1 MAAVEDINMEE
12 ENIII
17 RPVNPVTFEY
27 QTYSEEDNNLI
38 SSSILD
44 TAFTAS
50 TDYIEYY
57 AYDENKAQLFP
68 NNGIKATAL
77 TTFTVTLGDTCIY
90 PSQDL
95 QDIGL
100 DYGTFYSTYN
110 FYRKLLGSDIT
121 INYYIDE
128 ISSDRTEIR
137 LKSTAIDVDTMVT
150 SSNEF
155 IAQRESADYF
165 VDFLLNFGN
174 DVQCIANNIQVDNDD
189 TEPSLLIKLYEAL
202 PVQFGLKS
210 SCWVVQELST
220 PQAYNVEFP
229 IPTFEDNDFQF
240 IQGPNYSIQ
249 AIKTTGESGQL
260 FNYNTLVGTDLTS
273 SFNQI
278 KNIVDR
284 KEVDISVDYT
294 DYNDFVHFSSAKTRL
309 ENFFYKVGLIESSS
323 AAISASYGSITGAT
337 SGSTVV
343 SSSVATLS
351 TGIQNI
357 IKNFDGYEYFLY
369 FNSGSSVSYPKSNT
383 TPPYTLFPTGSSEV
397 QTWITSSALSAS
409 NYDEN
414 NPNFLFN
421 TIPEYLRSDPDNA
434 KYELFVDMVAQQ
446 YDNSW
451 LYTKDISNRF
461 NADNRLD
468 FGISKD
474 LVADAIKDFGVKL
487 YSNNF
492 NTNDLYT
499 AFLGI
504 TPSGSTFPFPF
515 MTGKTPGGLVNTP
528 SGFEYV
534 DTEISA
540 SNDIVP
546 LDDVNKRL
554 YKRIYHNIPYL
565 LKRKG
570 TIGGL
575 RALIT
580 SYGIPDTI
588 LRISEFGGK
597 DRDDTKD
604 WDYNQNEFNYALHLS
619 RAQNGS
625 NLTFIS
631 SSFVT
636 NNAWPST
643 ATAPQSVQFRFKTT
657 GLPSGSAQ
665 ITSSVYQNIFVADAG
680 AAAAVAVTLQYN
692 GLGTSPSQSYS
703 GSIAENLKEYG
714 TLTFFPEGSNDV
726 NKTASVTAPFFD
738 GGWWS
743 VQATVDYDGN
753 QTASLY
759 VANRIGDKIGF
770 SGSGFISPVD
780 STYYANATRAYF
792 PTSSL
797 SLNSIG
803 WLPFSGSLQEVRY
816 WDTPLSESL
825 FYDYVVNPYSTQA
838 NTINS
843 TPDNLIFRAPLGS
856 DLKTG
861 SRKSVHPKITGSWD
875 ISQSFSDGTSTYY
888 LNQEFSSGSQQS
900 WLENTEQT
908 FLNQVPG
915 GVKNRIT
922 DKVRIVTTRVP
933 SGSTLSPY
941 RSVQQN
947 FLSSGSTPNIN
958 YLEVAFSPQNQIND
972 DIIAQIGAF
981 NLGDYIGDPRQVS
994 ESINSYPALD
1004 ALRDAYFTK
1013 YIQNYDVNDFVR
1025 LIKFFDN
1032 SLFRMIEDFTPART
1046 SLSSGVVIKQN
1057 LLERN
1062 KYAEPNVTDT
1072 TQMFNPVPSIGQSA
1086 ISQKDV
1092 TLSGAVLAAPK
1103 DYVSGST
1110 DQPQYAYS
1118 GSAIY
1123 TYKGGTGGV
1132 FEAFNTN
1139 FNAPISNSGEPYSG
1153 LTAAQVSAS
1162 SFEFQYPGMIQQF
1175 TESTQI
1181 TLGTGFPVGSS
1192 KQQNFSPAVSG
1203 SGQGTQTIQRIDQR
1217 EFYNGEFQ
1225 PNSGALPVEMNEIC
1239 KTFFGQDAIID
1250 YFFLIQWFNE
1260 TSFSEDAFLSP
1271 QNLPSF
1277 GNVWFWADII
1287 QPDPQLKANTFLT
1300 VPNAIPSGAFV
1311 GGVNIQPGQYTTS
1324 PSTGSGAILNLST
1337 APNSTGNSRVLVK
1350 VFNDNTG
1357 SGYQVGDTITID
1369 AATMNAAGFNNVVDP
1384 FTATITAQNFLAT
1397 EGVTN
1402 KVKYI
1407 KMSNF
1412 DINGETILPFIED
1425 SGYVIFNLQGA
1436 KDVNGNFLSGFQTFF
1451 ISNHGDQNDNNPN
1464 TTDATLLIINP
1475 DPSSAAVQSADEAF
1489 YDLTFSASG
1498 QFSFY
1503 GTSSGIDPNVLP
1515 DINFTQSVPQGY
1527 FPPVPNFPTQSFFKG
1542 WHSSSYFQADV
1553 AGNIFR
1559 VSSGSGFYFDP
1570 FGYNNFNTGRKEQD
1584 FDNLVNQYK
1593 PAVLPWFINAEANTY
1608 TALSASSLIEGS
1620 ISGSNTASLALFT
1633 GDITASSFPIGPSFE
1648 IIPTPT
1654 PVAATNVNFSSLG
1667 GGQVNPNTNFSP
1679 AFLNFNPNPNPPV
1692 TITVTT
1698 TTPGTKWELEYVN
1711 PLNDGSNW
1719 VIIAGASSAPGIPAY
1734 GTGSSTFTIDV
1745 QDSFQQN
1752 PPLNLQFREVGI
1764 RIKPVGNGP
1773 TQGPGVQ
1780 GNIIQ
1785 QYYAGSG
1792 QNQGGLQPQA

>member
-1 MAAVEDINMEE
+1 MEE
-12 ENIII
+12 DNIII
-17 RPVNPVTFEY
+17 RSVNPVTFEY

-44 TAFTAS
+44 TAFTSS

-57 AYDENKAQLFP
+57 AYDENKNQVYP
-68 NNGIKATAL
+68 SSNIKAASL
-77 TTFTVTLGDTCIY
+77 KSFTVEYGDTLLT
-90 PSQDL
+90 PDKDL
-95 QDIGL
+95 EDIGL
-100 DYGTFYSTYN
+100 NYGAFYSTYN
-110 FYRKLLGSDIT
+110 FYRRLLGSDIT

-137 LKSTAIDVDTMVT
+137 LRSTVIPVDTMV
-150 SSNEF
+150 SASNAF
-155 IAQRESADYF
+155 ILDREESDYF

-174 DVQCIANNIQVDNDD
+174 DTQCIANNIRVDEDD
-189 TEPSLLIKLYEAL
+189 AEPSILIKLYEAL
-202 PVQFGLKS
+202 PDQFTVKS
-210 SCWVVQELST
+210 SCWVVQEIST

-229 IPTFEDNDFQF
+229 IPSFEDDDFVF
-240 IQGPNYSIQ
+240 LQGPNYSIK
-249 AIKTTGESGQL
+249 AVSTTGESSQT
-260 FNYNTLVGTDLTS
+260 FNYNTLIGSNLTS
-273 SFNQI
+273 SFNQLE
-278 KNIVDR
+278 NILNR
-284 KEVDISVDYT
+284 KQVDISVDYT
-294 DYNDFVHFSSAKTRL
+294 DYSNFVHFSSAKTRL
-309 ENFFYKVGLIESSS
+309 ENFFYKVGLIQSSS

-343 SSSVATLS
+343 SSSVATL
-351 TGIQNI
+351 TNDIRKIEQ
-357 IKNFDGYEYFLY
+357 NFDGYEYFLY
-369 FNSGSSVSYPKSNT
+369 YNSGSSVSYPKST
-383 TPPYTLFPTGSSEV
+383 STPPYALQLTSSAAV
-397 QTWITSSALSAS
+397 QTWITASALSAS
-409 NYDEN
+409 NYDED
-414 NPNFLFN
+414 NPNFLYN
-421 TIPEYLRSDPDNA
+421 AIPEYLRSDPSNA

-451 LYTKDISNRF
+451 LYTKDVSNRF
-461 NADNRLD
+461 NNDNRLD
-468 FGISKD
+468 YGISKD

-504 TPSGSTFPFPF
+504 TPSGSTFPFPY

-597 DRDDTKD
+597 DKDNTKD

-631 SSFVT
+631 SSFVA
-636 NNAWPST
+636 NNAWPNT
-643 ATAPQSVQFRFKTT
+643 ATSPQSVQFRFKTT
-657 GLPSGSAQ
+657 GIPSGSAQ
-665 ITSSVYQNIFVADAG
+665 ITSSLYQNLFSADAG
-680 AAAAVAVTLQYN
+680 AASAIAVTLQYN
-692 GLGTSPSQSYS
+692 SLGTSPSQSYS

-738 GGWWS
+738 GNWWS

-759 VANRIGDKIGF
+759 VANRIGGQIGF

-780 STYYANATRAYF
+780 STYYATATTAYF

-797 SLNSIG
+797 NLNSIG
-803 WLPFSGSLQEVRY
+803 WLPFSGAVQELRY

-843 TPDNLIFRAPLGS
+843 TPDNLIFRASLGS
-856 DLKTG
+856 DLDTG
-861 SRKSVHPKITGSWD
+861 SRQSIHPKITGSWV
-875 ISQSFSDGTSTYY
+875 ITQSFAANSTFY
-888 LNQEFSSGSQQS
+888 LNQEYSSGSQQT
-900 WLENTEQT
+900 WVENTEQT
-908 FLNQVPG
+908 YLNQVPG
-915 GVKNRIT
+915 GIKNRIT
-922 DKVRIVTTRVP
+922 DKVRIETTRIP

-947 FLSSGSTPNIN
+947 YAASGSTPNIN

-994 ESINSYPALD
+994 ESVNSYPALD

-1013 YIQNYDVNDFVR
+1013 YIENYDVNDFVR

-1072 TQMFNPVPSIGQSA
+1072 TQMFPAVASIGQSA
-1086 ISQKDV
+1086 IDQKNIV
-1092 TLSGAVLAAPK
+1092 LSGAVLAAPK
-1103 DYVSGST
+1103 DYRTGSS
-1110 DQPQYAYS
+1110 DEPQYADS

-1132 FEAFNTN
+1132 FESFNTN

-1162 SFEFQYPGMIQQF
+1162 AFAYKYPGVVQAF
-1175 TESTQI
+1175 TESVEI
-1181 TLGTGFPVGSS
+1181 ELGTNFPVGSGR
-1192 KQQNFSPAVSG
+1192 NNELVSG
-1203 SGQGTQTIQRIDQR
+1203 SGQGTQTVQRIDQR
-1217 EFYNGEFQ
+1217 EFYNGEF
-1225 PNSGALPVEMNEIC
+1225 PNAISFRNPEIC

-1260 TSFSEDAFLSP
+1260 TSFSEQSFLSP
-1271 QNLPSF
+1271 NNLPSY
-1277 GNVWFWADII
+1277 GNVWFWADTVL
-1287 QPDPQLKANTFLT
+1287 QNADLKPNSYATNTT
-1300 VPNAIPSGAFV
+1300 PVGSGPFV
-1311 GGVNIQPGQYTTS
+1311 GGVNIAPGEYTVVG
-1324 PSTGSGAILNLST
+1324 STGSGATFNLAS
-1337 APNSTGNSRVLVK
+1337 APNSTGNSRVDAR
-1350 VFNDNTG
+1350 VFNNATG
-1357 SGYQVGDTITID
+1357 SGYQVGDVITVPAGTMVAKGFTQAVSD
-1369 AATMNAAGFNNVVDP
+1369 YSFTLAAS
-1384 FTATITAQNFLAT
+1384 NFFAT

-1412 DINGETILPFIED
+1412 DINGQTILPFIED
-1425 SGYVIFNLQGA
+1425 SGYVIFNLEGA
-1436 KDVNGNFLSGFQTFF
+1436 RDVNGNFLSGYQQFY
-1451 ISNHGDQNDNNPN
+1451 IANYGVQNDNNPN
-1464 TTDATLLIINP
+1464 TTDATLLIINDP
-1475 DPSSAAVQSADEAF
+1475 PSSAAVQSADEAF

-1498 QFSFY
+1498 QFSY
-1503 GTSSGIDPNVLP
+1503 YATSSGVDPNVFP
-1515 DINFTQSVPQGY
+1515 DINFTQSTPQGY
-1527 FPPVPNFPTQSFFKG
+1527 FPPVANFPTQSFFKG
-1542 WHSSSYFQADV
+1542 WATSSYFQADI

-1559 VSSGSGFYFDP
+1559 VSSGSGFYHDP
-1570 FGYNNFNTGRKEQD
+1570 FGYQNFNIGKKEQD
-1584 FDNLVNQYK
+1584 FDSLVNEYK
-1593 PAVLPWFINAEANTY
+1593 PSVIPWFINAPANTY
-1608 TALSASSLIEGS
+1608 TALSASQFVPATYLTD
-1620 ISGSNTASLALFT
+1620 TASLALFT
-1633 GDITASSFPIGPSFE
+1633 SDITASSFEIGPYFE
-1648 IIPTPT
+1648 VIEAAT
-1654 PVAATNVNFSSLG
+1654 PVITSS
-1667 GGQVNPNTNFSP
+1667 GQVLISVPVQNSNPASINTNNNPLTFAANGDP
-1679 AFLNFNPNPNPPV
+1679 A
-1692 TITVTT
+1692 ITVTVTANDPQVKWDAVLAYDTGPAGWCQVNGGSGAVGLVASGTGSGTFTVDVVDSNSSPGNNTLSLRIATIT
-1698 TTPGTKWELEYVN
+1698 TTPN
-1711 PLNDGSNW
+1711 NNSNW
-1719 VIIAGASSAPGIPAY
+1719 NPAGDGGLRLNVVNQDYYTAGQGGGGNNTPSIP
-1734 GTGSSTFTIDV
+1734 SPSP
-1745 QDSFQQN
+1745 QQN
-1752 PPLNLQFREVGI
+1752 
-1764 RIKPVGNGP
+1764 
-1773 TQGPGVQ
+1773 
-1780 GNIIQ
+1780 
-1785 QYYAGSG
+1785 A
-1792 QNQGGLQPQA
+1792 